1 MYPNF
6 LLTMQISCSRRS
18 YFWLEGTLSHWACC
32 TPALHWWCLW
42 LCQSPEQQVT
52 FSLTFRTAGTCY
64 KAIDLTKKS
73 TNRNNSVPPVNLVW
87 LPGSVD
93 NVQHAGLRRLGRGV
107 EPRGGGQ
114 VQPWVE
120 LIFTRILCNRY
131 LKRQKKKVPPCVC
144 HEVRVVQ
151 QEPALSEHGLAEL
164 PVVEVVTQLLRS
176 SAVILLELALPAGRV
191 DKKK

>member
-6 LLTMQISCSRRS
+6 LLTMQISCNRRS
-18 YFWLEGTLSHWACC
+18 YFWLEGTPSHWACC
-32 TPALHWWCLW
+32 TPVHHWWCLW

-52 FSLTFRTAGTCY
+52 FSLTFRTAGTGY

-73 TNRNNSVPPVNLVW
+73 TNRDNSIPPIDFVG

-107 EPRGGGQ
+107 EPRGGGK
-114 VQPWVE
+114 VQPWVK

-151 QEPALSEHGLAEL
+151 
-164 PVVEVVTQLLRS
+164 
-176 SAVILLELALPAGRV
+176 
-191 DKKK
+191 